1 MFWKLQLQFYM
12 QVVVNDRTFHSD
24 ELLLS
29 GLAQM
34 TELFSAEHRTF
45 FVLHSMQIMA
55 GQTLDFITDP

>member
-34 TELFSAEHRTF
+34 TELFSAEHKTF
-45 FVLHSMQIMA
+45 FC
-55 GQTLDFITDP
+55 ITFNANGILSYFCFAK